1 MDTQTPQQLGK
12 DLYSGLF
19 ATRDN
24 LHDAYKYAIE
34 IAEASDNPV
43 AVITAIGVVV
53 NTIAVQLMAMGDH
66 DE

>member
-1 MDTQTPQQLGK
+1 MNTQTPQQLGK

-24 LHDAYKYAIE
+24 LHDAYEYAVK
-34 IAEASDNPV
+34 IAEASDNTA
-43 AVITAIGVVV
+43 AVLTAIGVVV